1 MSPLEADVAFRWHLA
16 PRLALQPFRHIGAV
30 RIEFAVLSLCEVDLC
45 DERLIATG
53 QQHAKRV
60 RHSSAR
66 R

>member
-1 MSPLEADVAFRWHLA
+1 MSPLEAGAAFRWHLA
-16 PRLALQPFRHIGAV
+16 PRLALQPFRHLGAV
-30 RIEFAVLSLCEVDLC
+30 RIEFAVLSLREVDLC
-45 DERLIATG
+45 ERLIATG